1 MFDRV
6 LDTPLCFKP
15 RMAPF
20 YKQQGTGLSPKSCLR
35 SQAFWGSKL
44 LNGCLVVLQSKLCL

>member
-35 SQAFWGSKL
+35 NQAFWGSKL